1 MARRERAK
9 NPKPNV
15 GRQNTTQKT
24 TKKKG
29 FSNTIHTETGVI
41 KEIRSEY

>member
-9 NPKPNV
+9 KPKQNV
-15 GRQNTTQKT
+15 GRQNTTQKA
-24 TKKKG
+24 KKKG

-41 KEIRSEY
+41 NEIRKEY